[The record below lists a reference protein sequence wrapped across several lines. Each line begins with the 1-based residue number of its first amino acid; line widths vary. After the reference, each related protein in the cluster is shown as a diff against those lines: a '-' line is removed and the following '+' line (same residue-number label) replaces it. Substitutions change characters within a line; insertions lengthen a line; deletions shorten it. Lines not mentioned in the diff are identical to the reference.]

1 MTVDQSSV
9 ITLAEHDPV
18 CWQVKAGMTV
28 IVSNPADH
36 AWHMA
41 DVLEVNTLSREAKT
55 PVLFQVA
62 DVETGVVS
70 WISPERV
77 THLVP

>member
-1 MTVDQSSV
+1 M
-9 ITLAEHDPV
+9 
-18 CWQVKAGMTV
+18 

-70 WISPERV
+70 WISTERV

>member
-1 MTVDQSSV
+1 MNVDQSSV
-9 ITLAEHDPV
+9 ITLAEQDPV

-36 AWHMA
+36 AWQMA

-62 DVETGVVS
+62 DVETGVGS
-70 WISPERV
+70 WISAERV

>member
-1 MTVDQSSV
+1 MHVDQSSV
-9 ITLAEHDPV
+9 ITLAEHVPV
-18 CWQVKAGMTV
+18 FCHVKAGMTV

-70 WISPERV
+70 WISTERV